1 MKEFLNGYIFFNE
14 IRMLRSVFKGTI
26 LLVEGCSDARV
37 YGWFVEKLN
46 CQVIPAHS
54 KKNVLDAL
62 ILIESA
68 KMEGI
73 LAIADADYWRVEGK
87 EIASGNLF
95 LTDTHDLETMILNHP
110 EILEKIISEYGSDN
124 RVERLPGKIVD
135 MILTS
140 ALPIGVLRWIATNSM
155 NDLKLIL
162 RDLSFEKFITLTT
175 LKINLKKLV
184 EEVLAISK
192 IDAPGIVESLVKKVK
207 TILKENHD
215 PWQICSGHDLS
226 NLLMIGFV
234 HIFGNK
240 TAKSLTVK
248 DVEKAIRL
256 SYGLEHFRTTH
267 LYASIQK
274 WEILNQGYIV
284 WKQ

>member
-1 MKEFLNGYIFFNE
+1 MKEFLNGYSFSNE

-26 LLVEGCSDARV
+26 LLVEGDSDARV
-37 YGWFVEKLN
+37 YKRFVEKPN
-46 CQVIPAHS
+46 CEVKPGHS
-54 KKNVLDAL
+54 KINVLDAL
-62 ILIESA
+62 KLLESA
-68 KMEGI
+68 KIEGI
-73 LAIADADYWRVEGK
+73 LAIVDADYWRIEGK

-95 LTDTHDLETMILNHP
+95 LTDSHDLETMILNHP

-162 RDLSFEKFITLTT
+162 RDLLFEKFITLTT

-192 IDAPGIVESLVKKVK
+192 IDDPEIVESLVKKVK

-234 HIFGNK
+234 HVFGNK
-240 TAKSLTVK
+240 TAKTLTVESM
-248 DVEKAIRL
+248 EKTVRL

-274 WEILNQGYIV
+274 WEISHQGYIV